1 MSDVMS
7 VRLHLWGVR
16 VRGVGVDSVDRLE
29 VEVESTREWSRC
41 PHCGFRCHKV
51 WDRRAKRVRD
61 LGVSGRRATLVWR
74 RRRFECGNCG
84 ERHLEDH
91 DQFAGGLTRRFARR
105 LVQDGWVMSIRAVSR
120 HHGVGWHRIMGLVRA
135 EAAVVAQRRRAR
147 LCRVLL
153 VNETSIRRRHRYVT
167 VVACGDSGKI
177 LAMIPGRTKGSLSR
191 FFRDQGA
198 WWCRQVEIVVSD
210 GSRSYQAAIAQY
222 LPGCPPC
229 ARPLSR
235 RPLVHPRPHPGTP
248 GSCSAATPIS
258 GHQHTNLTCFRA
270 RFTLLRRSDHLTE
283 AHQAHLDRLFDAH
296 PRLRTAWDALFKSS
310 TSYTKP
316 TTRTKPTRRS
326 DGSPTSTPPARYPN
340 TTKSWTPSS
349 HGEHKS
355 WPTTPPDDGYP
366 TDPSKGSTTS
376 TKSYD
381 ASPTGSPTPTI
392 TPPEESS

>member
-135 EAAVVAQRRRAR
+135 EAAQVAQRRRAR

-153 VNETSIRRRHRYVT
+153 VDETSIRRRHRYVT
-167 VVACGDSGKI
+167 VVACGDSGKV
-177 LAMIPGRTKGSLSR
+177 LAMIPGRTKGSLAR
-191 FFRDQGA
+191 FFRDQGV

-222 LPGCPPC
+222 LPA
-229 ARPLSR
+229 ARHVLDRFHVVRWFTQGLTLVRREIQRRDPHR
-235 RPLVHPRPHPGTP
+235 RPPTFEPDL
-248 GSCSAATPIS
+248 
-258 GHQHTNLTCFRA
+258 FRA
-270 RFTLLRRSDHLTE
+270 RFTLLRRADHLTD
-283 AHQAHLDRLFDAH
+283 AHQSHLDRIFDAH

-326 DGSPTSTPPARYPN
+326 DGSPISTPPARYPN

-349 HGEHKS
+349 HGENRS

-381 ASPTGSPTPTI
+381 ASPTGSPTTTI
-392 TPPEESS
+392 TPPEESL